1 MKKAGEHVRVN
12 FGQSPF
18 IFDIDGMMSAS
29 THNFISSHFVNPHIP
44 FSGSAASIGELALDG
59 PSGSQ
64 TSSTITMDAGSAT
77 ANGDS
82 EGSLAEN
89 DQQPS
94 NGTLAEN
101 IHPPSNGTFAEIIYP
116 PRTRTS
122 TERSQEEIR
131 LALGREWES
140 GDPNPLGDL
149 PLTAEHLAS
158 LSHTMYRLLQ
168 RYRIFNRA
176 TPRRRRDVQSMFRER
191 LNNLCLSRI
200 LQVRGSEDGALDLF
214 RTVRT
219 EILYEIALNN
229 ELESVLDYPGSE
241 IESRSRSQSPG
252 TIVVSADSR
261 RETMHAM
268 RRALRIVNPI
278 SYNIT
283 SRGRQPEA
291 PERVA
296 ESPTPF
302 LDNAG
307 SPRTQSQAVVVF
319 RPSGPNF
326 QTCLFSNTWAN
337 FREQSEKKHIRQEID
352 ATSTAKLAPPLSET
366 ELIQSLVG
374 PISLYRRNACLRL
387 TGPSIPDT

>member
-29 THNFISSHFVNPHIP
+29 NHNFISSHFVNPHIP

-101 IHPPSNGTFAEIIYP
+101 IHSPSNGTFAEIIYP

-200 LQVRGSEDGALDLF
+200 LQVRGSDSSYGDI
-214 RTVRT
+214 VR
-219 EILYEIALNN
+219 N
-229 ELESVLDYPGSE
+229 
-241 IESRSRSQSPG
+241 
-252 TIVVSADSR
+252 
-261 RETMHAM
+261 
-268 RRALRIVNPI
+268 RA
-278 SYNIT
+278 
-283 SRGRQPEA
+283 
-291 PERVA
+291 
-296 ESPTPF
+296 
-302 LDNAG
+302 
-307 SPRTQSQAVVVF
+307 
-319 RPSGPNF
+319 
-326 QTCLFSNTWAN
+326 
-337 FREQSEKKHIRQEID
+337 EQ
-352 ATSTAKLAPPLSET
+352 
-366 ELIQSLVG
+366 
-374 PISLYRRNACLRL
+374 
-387 TGPSIPDT
+387 

>member
-29 THNFISSHFVNPHIP
+29 NHNFISSHSVNPHIP
-44 FSGSAASIGELALDG
+44 FSGSAASIGGLALDG

-82 EGSLAEN
+82 EGSPAEN
-89 DQQPS
+89 DHQPS
-94 NGTLAEN
+94 NGTLAE
-101 IHPPSNGTFAEIIYP
+101 IIYP
-116 PRTRTS
+116 PRIRTS

-140 GDPNPLGDL
+140 GDPNPLGEL
-149 PLTAEHLAS
+149 RLTAEHVVG

-176 TPRRRRDVQSMFRER
+176 TPRRRRDVRSMFRER
-191 LNNLCLSRI
+191 LNNERLSRI
-200 LQVRGSEDGALDLF
+200 LQVRDSEDGALDLF

-229 ELESVLDYPGSE
+229 ELGSVLDYPGSE
-241 IESRSRSQSPG
+241 IEPRSQSQSPG

-268 RRALRIVNPI
+268 RRALRIVNPV
-278 SYNIT
+278 SYNTT

-302 LDNAG
+302 LDNAA
-307 SPRTQSQAVVVF
+307 SPRTQSQTVVVF

-326 QTCLFSNTWAN
+326 RTCLFSNIWTN

-374 PISLYRRNACLRL
+374 HISLYRRNACLRL
-387 TGPSIPDT
+387 AGPSIPDT